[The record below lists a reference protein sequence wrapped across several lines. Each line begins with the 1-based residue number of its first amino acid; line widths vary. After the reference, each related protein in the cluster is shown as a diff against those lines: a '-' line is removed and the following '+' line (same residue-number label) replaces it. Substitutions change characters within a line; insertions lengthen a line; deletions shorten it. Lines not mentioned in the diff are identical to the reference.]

1 MKTLTKIIFIGLILL
16 NITCRSIQEIS
27 TFKDLS
33 EAVTDGDLQIVT
45 RDTTVY
51 YVNKFNYT
59 DSTINIFGEKSKNDI
74 RVSYEGTLFFK
85 DIAYIQTTS
94 GSIFKTLVFVGATG
108 FLVYSGATLLT
119 ESSGIE
125 TIVKIVYPPGGGS
138 CPFIYAW
145 DGSKYNLQGEAFGIS
160 LGKALESETSIILPD
175 IEESE
180 TELKLKVTNERPET
194 HFFNAIELVAIE
206 TEQNKT
212 VYADNHNSFCAVST
226 HKEIF

>member
-1 MKTLTKIIFIGLILL
+1 MKTLTKIILIGLILL

-33 EAVTDGDLQIVT
+33 EEVTDGDLQIVT

-59 DSTINIFGEKSKNDI
+59 DSTINISGETFKNDV

-94 GSIFKTLVFVGATG
+94 SSMFKTLVFVGATG
-108 FLVYSGATLLT
+108 FLVYSGASLLQ

-125 TIVKIVYPPGGGS
+125 TIVKIVYPAGDAS

-145 DGSKYNLQGEAFGIS
+145 EGSKYNLQGEAFGIS

-175 IEESE
+175 IERIR
-180 TELKLKVTNERPET
+180 NG
-194 HFFNAIELVAIE
+194 IEI
-206 TEQNKT
+206 KS
-212 VYADNHNSFCAVST
+212 Y
-226 HKEIF
+226 K